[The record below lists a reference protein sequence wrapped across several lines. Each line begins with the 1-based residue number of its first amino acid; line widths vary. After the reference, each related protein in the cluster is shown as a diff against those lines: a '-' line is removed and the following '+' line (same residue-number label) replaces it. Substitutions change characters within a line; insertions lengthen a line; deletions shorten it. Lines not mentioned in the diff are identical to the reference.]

1 MRSVL
6 PPRRRFAWW
15 GSQVATLAVVTA
27 LVGLSISNLVQNLD
41 TRNLKLGFD
50 FLNQQAGF
58 EIGFSILPFSAKS
71 TFWDV
76 FVIGLANTLLVTVIG
91 VAAATI
97 LGVSVGLA
105 RVSANRA
112 LSNAA
117 LIYVEVFRNLPLLMQ
132 ILLWYNVV
140 LRALP
145 APRQAYD
152 FWDALFLSNRGLY
165 FPWFSFNP
173 VFSWSPWIAAILLL
187 ACLLAIT
194 GYVTS
199 KSALAATVSGLGAIV
214 IGGFV
219 LAAIHPEA
227 IDVSIPRL
235 DGFDFSEGFVVR
247 PELAALVVALSVY
260 NGAFIAELVR
270 GAIEAVGRGQKEAA
284 LALGLSRRLAFK
296 LVVFPQCLRILVPP
310 LINQHLNLLKASSLA
325 IAVGYPDLVNVF
337 VGTALNQTGRAL
349 EIVSLT
355 MATYLAIGMVIS
367 AIGARVN
374 ASTRIV
380 ER

>member
-1 MRSVL
+1 MRNVL
-6 PPRRRFAWW
+6 PPRGRFAWW

-27 LVGLSISNLVQNLD
+27 LVGISISNLVQNLD

-58 EIGFSILPFSAKS
+58 EIGFTILPFSAKS

-76 FVIGLANTLLVTVIG
+76 FVIGLANTLLVTVVG
-91 VAAATI
+91 VVAATI

-145 APRQAYD
+145 APRQAYGL
-152 FWDALFLSNRGLY
+152 WDVLFLSNRGLY
-165 FPWFSFNP
+165 FPGLSFSP
-173 VFSWSPWIAAILLL
+173 AFSWPFWIAAILLL
-187 ACLLAIT
+187 ACSLAVA
-194 GYVTS
+194 GYLAS
-199 KSALAATVSGLGAIV
+199 KSAIAATVSGFGAIV
-214 IGGFV
+214 VGGFS
-219 LAAIHPEA
+219 LAAFRPEA
-227 IDVSIPRL
+227 IGISIPRL
-235 DGFDFSEGFVVR
+235 DGFDFLGGFVVR
-247 PELAALVVALSVY
+247 PELTALVVALSVY

-296 LVVFPQCLRILVPP
+296 LVVFPQCLRILIPP

-355 MATYLAIGMVIS
+355 MVTYLAIGIVIS

>member
-1 MRSVL
+1 
-6 PPRRRFAWW
+6 
-15 GSQVATLAVVTA
+15 VTV

-50 FLNQQAGF
+50 FLDQQAGF
-58 EIGFSILPFSAKS
+58 EIGFSILPFSATS

-91 VAAATI
+91 VVAATI

-145 APRQAYD
+145 APRNAFA
-152 FWDALFLSNRGLY
+152 FWDILYLSNRGLY
-165 FPWFSFNP
+165 FPWLSFSP
-173 VFSWSPWIAAILLL
+173 AFSWWPWIAAILLL
-187 ACLLAIT
+187 ACLLAVV
-194 GYVTS
+194 GYIIS
-199 KSALAATVSGLGAIV
+199 KSALAAMALGLGAAV
-214 IGGFV
+214 IGSSA
-219 LAAIHPEA
+219 LAAIRPGA
-227 IDVSIPRL
+227 IGVTIPQL
-235 DGFDFSEGFVVR
+235 DGFDFSGGFVVR

-355 MATYLAIGMVIS
+355 MMTYLAIGMVIS
-367 AIGARVN
+367 MIGARVN